1 MRSSFRQPAGGTRA
15 VSGDGTWARGGPSA
29 KPCAR
34 LHAGP
39 DSYGPPGH
47 LCRPGC
53 LPGAQ
58 SSAQPRP
65 ARQLQ
70 PGDES
75 AARRK
80 GKPELCVST
89 TGAERGGEGR
99 GKGRGA
105 GQAPPHSRH
114 PAPAARKRPRR
125 IPLKGTALLVGGL
138 GGRQEPPEDAD
149 IKLDA
154 VFMTNTCDLLLHN
167 RSPQALAGKCGA
179 PFLLCRF
186 FM

>member
-1 MRSSFRQPAGGTRA
+1 MGPLGISAGRDASQEPSPPPSRGPRASSSLGMNQ
-15 VSGDGTWARGGPSA
+15 
-29 KPCAR
+29 
-34 LHAGP
+34 
-39 DSYGPPGH
+39 
-47 LCRPGC
+47 
-53 LPGAQ
+53 
-58 SSAQPRP
+58 
-65 ARQLQ
+65 QLR
-70 PGDES
+70 EKENLS
-75 AARRK
+75 
-80 GKPELCVST
+80 CVSAPL
-89 TGAERGGEGR
+89 GLREGERGGEREGELGR
-99 GKGRGA
+99 PR
-105 GQAPPHSRH
+105 PTSRH